1 MRGRLLNL
9 PAIARAAGFALVAAT
24 IVAAALH
31 FRTSAPRG
39 QGLHVSPAP
48 ASDQLSEELQRCEAL
63 AMQAKDDAACEAAW
77 AESRRRFF
85 TYQPT
90 PGPAAPPAAAPKSS
104 DR

>member
-9 PAIARAAGFALVAAT
+9 PAVARALGSALVAIA

-31 FRTSAPRG
+31 FHASAPRV
-39 QGLHVSPAP
+39 QGLHVSPAVAADP
-48 ASDQLSEELQRCEAL
+48 LTEELQRCQVL
-63 AMQAKDDAACEAAW
+63 ATQAKDDAACEAAW

-85 TYQPT
+85 TYQPAL
-90 PGPAAPPAAAPKSS
+90 GVAAPTVAAPQSS